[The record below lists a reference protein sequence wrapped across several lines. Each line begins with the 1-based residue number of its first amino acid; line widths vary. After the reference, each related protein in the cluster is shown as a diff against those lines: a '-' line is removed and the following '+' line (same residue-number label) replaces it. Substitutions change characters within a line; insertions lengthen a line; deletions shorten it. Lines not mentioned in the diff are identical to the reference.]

1 MKEQLAGMCGD
12 TEADEFL
19 CEEYLFRM
27 QNAIEAS
34 DYAET
39 LKQAEELRGRD
50 YTMYKEK
57 IEKCYRV

>member
-1 MKEQLAGMCGD
+1 MCGD